1 MTIKTLLRIDSN
13 RNRRDGEGYV
23 EAPQPHKTKAMQND
37 DKLLAVADVR
47 REYFAGRK
55 APSKRDI
62 VGWIE
67 RGTVEGVVLPGVLVD
82 GKHYCRRRDVEVFLK
97 ALSVEPVAER
107 KDAAA
112 SRVSKRVADQAQRV
126 AAALEVCRSFGLGE
140 PKTTRRKTK
149 QPT

>member
-1 MTIKTLLRIDSN
+1 
-13 RNRRDGEGYV
+13 
-23 EAPQPHKTKAMQND
+23 MQND

-140 PKTTRRKTK
+140 PKTKRRKTK